1 MPYIVKSSLDIG
13 GKIIP
18 WNEQES
24 NRLLKEKQRKL
35 DKMKKVKVEE
45 KVEDK
50 ITEPIE
56 KEEKETTNIE
66 HNEEIK
72 EENEQKEDSTK
83 FFRSSKRNQR
93 AGER

>member
-45 KVEDK
+45 KVE
-50 ITEPIE
+50 E
-56 KEEKETTNIE
+56 KTKTK
-66 HNEEIK
+66 IK
-72 EENEQKEDSTK
+72 E
-83 FFRSSKRNQR
+83 RKRNN
-93 AGER
+93 EYVT

>member
-45 KVEDK
+45 K

-56 KEEKETTNIE
+56 KEEKEITNIQ
-66 HNEEIK
+66 HNEEMK
-72 EENEQKEDSTK
+72 EENEPKEDSTK